1 MIASRDLMDL
11 ALPVR
16 IRAQKFITACAAA
29 GIDLLVTSTY
39 RDHASQDALYAQG
52 RTKNGDIVTNA
63 RGGQSYHNFRCALD
77 VVPMRAG
84 KPVWNTRGTDA
95 LLWQR
100 VGEIGERCGLDWAG
114 RWERFREYAHFQYT
128 GGLQLADLQAGKP
141 VV

>member
-11 ALPVR
+11 VLPVR
-16 IRAQKFITACAAA
+16 VRAQKFISACDAA

-52 RTKNGDIVTNA
+52 RSKIGPIVTNA

-84 KPVWNTRGTDA
+84 KPVWDTRGTDG

-100 VGEIGERCGLDWAG
+100 VGAIGESCGLDWAG

-128 GGLQLADLQAGKP
+128 GGLTLADLQAGKT